1 MKTFLKGLF
10 ILMLT
15 VAVFGGGGYYTYR
28 LYIHP
33 ELELQRDLAS
43 PHQAAPAFTDPTIAE
58 FEKCLQIEAIGDPL
72 ASRRTFMDF
81 IENYPD
87 SSKAEDARTRLG
99 LIQTGL
105 LLSPK
110 ASPDKQIT
118 IVKSGE
124 VMTKLCNRLKTSP
137 ELVLAMNDLDTLNLR
152 VGQKIYSVPANFSAQ
167 INRPLSKIT
176 IYRNGDFFTQ
186 YPILGTE
193 GSARIGA
200 VKKGTAT
207 PVISAKVN
215 DKPSW
220 KEGQRVSIGEK
231 GYREA
236 YRWIV
241 MQPGGHTLF
250 AVPEDSNENIPKP
263 PSGYIVSKD
272 AIRELSALLRK
283 NDTVTIK

>member
-10 ILMLT
+10 ILLLAI
-15 VAVFGGGGYYTYR
+15 AVFGGGGYYTFQ

-33 ELELQRDLAS
+33 ELELQKDLAS
-43 PHQAAPAFTDPTIAE
+43 PNKAVPAFVDPTIAE
-58 FEKCLQIEAIGDPL
+58 YEKCLQVEAVGDPL
-72 ASRRTFMDF
+72 ASRRTFADF
-81 IENYPD
+81 LENFPD
-87 SSKAEDARTRLG
+87 SSKAEDARSRLG
-99 LIQTGL
+99 SIQTGL

-110 ASPDKQIT
+110 ATPDKQIT

-137 ELVLAMNDLDTLNLR
+137 ELVLAMNDLDNFNLR
-152 VGQKIYSVPANFSAQ
+152 VGQRLYSVPSNFSAQ
-167 INRPLSKIT
+167 INRPLSKVT
-176 IYRNGDFFTQ
+176 IYRNGEFFTQ

-193 GSARIGA
+193 GSARIGP
-200 VKKGTAT
+200 VKKGATAA
-207 PVISAKVN
+207 VISAKVN

-220 KEGQRVSIGEK
+220 KEGQRVNIGEK
-231 GYREA
+231 GYRDA

-241 MQPGGHTLF
+241 MQPAGHTLF
-250 AVPEDSNENIPKP
+250 AVPEDSTETIPKP
-263 PSGYIVSKD
+263 PSGYIVSKE